1 MSNVVTGT
9 LRPIPENGTSLRKAK
24 AVLRSIGSRLVQLVV
39 LLFALSTVLFFLLRL
54 SGDPAS
60 LLAPEDA
67 DSAAV
72 DAVRGR
78 YGLDQPLIVQYFLF
92 LGQLVQADFGL
103 SLYSGQ
109 PATLLVLQRI
119 PTTVSLAGMAIV
131 VTVAIAIPVGVWLGA
146 KAGGT
151 ARNIVTVVISALQG
165 TPGFVTGL
173 VLIQV
178 FAVWLRWFPSI
189 AGGTFASA
197 VLPTITLAAF
207 MVPQLVRV
215 IASGTREVM
224 RNDYVRTATANG
236 AGPAR
241 TLLGHVLPNAL
252 LSTAAMI
259 GAQFAA
265 LLSGALITEFVFAW
279 PGLGLLL
286 VDAVRKL
293 DFPVVQA
300 AVFFIAVMV
309 FFVNVLVDLVFQLV
323 DPRLRKKAV
332 VA

>member
-1 MSNVVTGT
+1 MSNVVSAV
-9 LRPIPENGTSLRKAK
+9 PAVPVTSTSTRRMKGII
-24 AVLRSIGSRLVQLVV
+24 RSVGARLVQLAV

-72 DAVRGR
+72 DAVRAR
-78 YGLDQPLIVQYFLF
+78 YGLDQPLIIQYFLF

-119 PTTVSLAGMAIV
+119 PVTVSLAGMAIV

-146 KAGGT
+146 KTGGA
-151 ARNIVTVVISALQG
+151 ARNAVTIVISALQG

-178 FAVWLRWFPSI
+178 FAVWLRWLPSI
-189 AGGTFASA
+189 ASDDPASA
-197 VLPTITLAAF
+197 VLPTATLAAF
-207 MVPQLVRV
+207 MIPQLVRV

-236 AGPAR
+236 ASPAR
-241 TLLGHVLPNAL
+241 TLMGHVLPNAL

-286 VDAVRKL
+286 VDAVGKL

-309 FFVNVLVDLVFQLV
+309 FLVNVVVDLVFQLV